1 MSRAIFYLFIST
13 SLSFSQYAWG
23 NGSIA
28 TSDHLNAF
36 SFNPAGLAVDHGMLE
51 GVFFKPDIDGK
62 LNENG
67 LIYLA
72 NVNNGF
78 GFQQVIDKT
87 TKLLKPHTYNSY
99 KIGFGLNPASN
110 LYMGLSIDSDKAATG
125 GILYRPYKTL
135 SLGSTY

>member
-1 MSRAIFYLFIST
+1 MNRIILYLFILT

-36 SFNPAGLAVDHGMLE
+36 SFNPAGLAIDHGSLE
-51 GVFFKPDIDGK
+51 GVFFKPDINGK
-62 LNENG
+62 LNEDG

-72 NVNNGF
+72 NVSNGF
-78 GFQQVIDKT
+78 GFQQAIDKT

-99 KIGFGLNPASN
+99 KIGLGLNPSFN
-110 LYMGLSIDSDKAATG
+110 N
-125 GILYRPYKTL
+125 
-135 SLGSTY
+135 